1 MILARISKAL
11 REQNWLAI
19 AIEFLIVIL
28 GVLLAFQISQYA
40 ENRTEIRRA
49 EDLLQLVE
57 AEMAGSLSDI
67 RQHAESLERQSAE
80 LLELRQSLAGF
91 GPDTDTAR
99 LDYLATQAFSAP
111 ELELYRS
118 ASLQLDNAVVQR
130 LIQGTEVDQ
139 ALRLWQRELANLRD
153 TEQNIEAAMG
163 DGDGQV
169 LFPGLSKESLVAAF
183 PDIGLLEDVPVR
195 FPSDWE
201 ALSEDGNFA
210 GLLAL
215 VSLNIEYA
223 WFVTNRLEA
232 RTQTVV
238 QALQDRRASQ

>member
-28 GVLLAFQISQYA
+28 GVLLAFQISQFA

-57 AEMAGSLSDI
+57 AEMTESLTYI
-67 RQHAESLERQSAE
+67 HRHAENLERQSTE

-91 GPDTDTAR
+91 GPDTDTTR

-130 LIQGTEVDQ
+130 LIQGTEVEQ
-139 ALRLWQRELANLRD
+139 ALRQWQLELANLRD
-153 TEQNIEAAMG
+153 TEHNIESTMG
-163 DGDGQV
+163 DSDGRV
-169 LFPGLSKESLVAAF
+169 PFPGLSKESLVAAF
-183 PDIGLLEDVPVR
+183 PDIGLLEEVPVR

-201 ALSEDGNFA
+201 ALSEDGDFA

-215 VSLNIEYA
+215 VSLNIEFA
-223 WFVTNRLEA
+223 WFVTNRLEE
-232 RTQTVV
+232 RTQTLL
-238 QALQDRRASQ
+238 QALHDREESR